1 MTSLPPPPA
10 SGPYEDTAVQQ
21 IADVSREWSM
31 NNPGNLAV
39 KFMFIAE
46 GDTEPGLIRGVIVK
60 TLTKQ
65 IVICVQ
71 LAEGDPLPKEGWMH
85 FGPGAKKLYFFQ
97 LEKMVVREKSREV
110 HMPDMAPF
118 IAAFTESN
126 KQTREASQAQGDLM
140 TKVIE
145 GIRDNTTAV
154 AKSQRLKTESIN

>member
-126 KQTREASQAQGDLM
+126 KANPRGLAGARGLM

-154 AKSQRLKTESIN
+154 AN